1 MDRDALQIGF
11 ACVLVKAAAL
21 LLPMREKTI
30 HEAFTV
36 SLAIKGL
43 NGLAEIAG
51 GIAIYLT
58 STETIARWIA
68 QFANALG
75 GDPNRWLPAHL
86 LKFGDSLTVSQHD
99 FVASY
104 LIVHGVVK
112 IVLVYGLLRERLW
125 SYPVSFVVFT
135 GYIAY
140 QLYRFTFTHSW
151 MLILLSVF
159 DAFILTL
166 AVHEYRLV
174 RRHLPT
180 H

>member
-1 MDRDALQIGF
+1 MQ
-11 ACVLVKAAAL
+11 
-21 LLPMREKTI
+21 EKRI

-75 GDPNRWLPAHL
+75 GNPKRWIPAHL

-99 FVASY
+99 FVAFY
-104 LIVHGVVK
+104 LLTHGVVK

-125 SYPVSFVVFT
+125 SYPVSFVVFS
-135 GYIAY
+135 GYIIY
-140 QLYRFTFTHSW
+140 QLYRFTFTHSLL
-151 MLILLSVF
+151 LIVLSIF

-174 RRHLPT
+174 RRNLPT

>member
-1 MDRDALQIGF
+1 MQ
-11 ACVLVKAAAL
+11 
-21 LLPMREKTI
+21 EKRI

-68 QFANALG
+68 RFANALG
-75 GDPNRWLPAHL
+75 GNPNRWIPAHL

-99 FVASY
+99 FVAFY
-104 LIVHGVVK
+104 LLTHGVVK
-112 IVLVYGLLRERLW
+112 IVLVYGLLRERMW
-125 SYPVSFVVFT
+125 SYPVSFVVFS
-135 GYIAY
+135 GYIVY
-140 QLYRFTFTHSW
+140 QLYRFTFTHSLL
-151 MLILLSVF
+151 LIVLSIF

-166 AVHEYRLV
+166 AVHEYRLL
-174 RRHLPT
+174 RRNLPT

>member
-1 MDRDALQIGF
+1 MQ
-11 ACVLVKAAAL
+11 
-21 LLPMREKTI
+21 EKRI

-75 GDPNRWLPAHL
+75 GNPKRWIPAHL

-99 FVASY
+99 FVAFY
-104 LIVHGVVK
+104 LLTHGVVK

-125 SYPVSFVVFT
+125 SYPVSFVVFS
-135 GYIAY
+135 GYIIY
-140 QLYRFTFTHSW
+140 QLYRFTFTQSLL
-151 MLILLSVF
+151 LIVLSIF

-174 RRHLPT
+174 RRNLPT